1 MSFSLNINALIPLM
15 TLIQCG
21 LFATLFIL
29 RGQREERYSDFWLA
43 ALLILMGLDVVPF
56 MLGWLGIDT
65 LWEKYT
71 FLPWD
76 GFGWAIPPV
85 TYLFLK
91 SLINDAWRFSWKRD
105 YWYFLP
111 YFINFTYHLIVGG
124 YGQFNREF
132 VLNWWHK
139 IETTYFIAPT
149 LTVLFYA
156 LYIYFY
162 YKSWKLYQDYRK
174 WTETEFSDT
183 EKVSY
188 RWFLYFLVC
197 NIIVFIAGGINDI
210 YLLIVKFGY
219 DQMLLSYV
227 SNLFLIYYISLS
239 GFAQAR
245 VRQVRYN
252 PKEDFTPASQE
263 PIQVKTEEIL
273 IANEDNSPLNDV
285 KTEEFK
291 NKNTLSEEDLYKWKN
306 KVIKYFDVEKPYLN
320 PELTLSD
327 LAEKLKTNT
336 SVLSQVINTGFN
348 KNFNDFVNEYRVASF
363 KQKIN
368 TPQYSHYTML
378 AVAYDCGFN
387 SKTTFNRAF
396 KKLTNTMPSEFL
408 QKK

>member
-1 MSFSLNINALIPLM
+1 MSFNLNINALIPLM
-15 TLIQCG
+15 TLLQCG

-29 RGQREERYSDFWLA
+29 RGQREERYSDYWLA
-43 ALLILMGLDVVPF
+43 TLLILMGLDVVPF
-56 MLGWLGIDT
+56 MLGWIGIDV
-65 LWEKYT
+65 LWETYT

-76 GFGWAIPPV
+76 GFGWAIPPA

-91 SLINDAWRFSWKRD
+91 SLTNDAWRFSLKRD

-111 YFINFTYHLIVGG
+111 YIINFTYHLIIGG

-139 IETTYFIAPT
+139 IETTYFISQT
-149 LTVLFYA
+149 LLVLFYA
-156 LYIYFY
+156 LYIYYY
-162 YKSWKLYQDYRK
+162 YKCWQLYKNYRK
-174 WTETEFSDT
+174 WTESEFSDT

-188 RWFLYFLVC
+188 RWFSYFLIWNFV
-197 NIIVFIAGGINDI
+197 VFIAGGINDI
-210 YLLIVKFGY
+210 YLAIVKFGY

-227 SNLFLIYYISLS
+227 SNLFLTYYISLS

-245 VRQVRYN
+245 VRHVRYN
-252 PKEDFTPASQE
+252 PKEAILTTTQE
-263 PIQVKTEEIL
+263 FMPVEIEDAVSESEANLPINVVKMGE
-273 IANEDNSPLNDV
+273 S
-285 KTEEFK
+285 KS
-291 NKNTLSEEDLYKWKN
+291 KNTLSEEDLKMWKAKLL
-306 KVIKYFDVEKPYLN
+306 KVFDTEKPYLN

-336 SVLSQVINTGFN
+336 SILSQVINTGFD
-348 KNFNDFVNEYRVASF
+348 KNFNDFVNEYRVEAF
-363 KQKIN
+363 KQKIK
-368 TPQYSHYTML
+368 TPQYAHYTML

-396 KKLTNTMPSEFL
+396 KKLTNSMPSDFL

>member
-29 RGQREERYSDFWLA
+29 RGQREERYSDYWLA

-56 MLGWLGIDT
+56 MLGWMGIHS
-65 LWEKYT
+65 LWETYT

-76 GFGWAIPPV
+76 GLGWAIPPV

-91 SLINDAWRFSWKRD
+91 SLTNDTWRFSWKRD
-105 YWYFLP
+105 YVYFLP
-111 YFINFTYHLIVGG
+111 YIINFTYHLIVGG
-124 YGQFNREF
+124 YGQINRDF

-139 IETTYFIAPT
+139 VETDYYIYQT
-149 LTVLFYA
+149 LKVLYYA
-156 LYIYFY
+156 LYIYYY
-162 YKSWKLYQDYRK
+162 YKSWKLYKDYRK
-174 WTETEFSDT
+174 WTESEFSDT

-188 RWFLYFLVC
+188 RWFLYFLIC
-197 NIIVFIAGGINDI
+197 NIIVFLVGSVNDI
-210 YLLIVKFGY
+210 YLIIVKFGY

-227 SNLFLIYYISLS
+227 SNLFLTYYISLS
-239 GFAQAR
+239 GFAQVR
-245 VRQVRYN
+245 VRHVRYS
-252 PKEDFTPASQE
+252 PKEDVLPATHELDSVKIE
-263 PIQVKTEEIL
+263 ETLMKNEVNLAINEVKTEE
-273 IANEDNSPLNDV
+273 A
-285 KTEEFK
+285 K
-291 NKNTLSEEDLYKWKN
+291 NKNILSEEDLKMWKEKLL
-306 KVIKYFDVEKPYLN
+306 KVFEGEKPYLN

-336 SVLSQVINTGFN
+336 SVLSQVINTGFD
-348 KNFNDFVNEYRVASF
+348 KNFNDFVNEYRVEAF